1 MRGRLAPPEASS
13 FTTIVAMAMDAPVA
27 LA

>member
-1 MRGRLAPPEASS
+1 MRGRLAPREASS
-13 FTTIVAMAMDAPVA
+13 FTTIVAIAMDAPVA